1 MSLIEIRGLSFRY
14 AGSEKPALSNINL
27 DIEKGDFVL
36 VVGPSG
42 GGKSTLCRCINGL
55 IPQFYEGEY
64 SGKVV
69 VDGYEAAKTPTYL
82 LSQIVG
88 MVFQNPQNQL
98 FALSV
103 EADVAFPLENLG
115 LPRDEI
121 ISRIEE
127 AMTMLNV
134 QDLRDRSP
142 FELSG
147 GQQQRVAIASVLA
160 MKPKI
165 LILDEPTS
173 YLDPV
178 SSLSLLNNI
187 DEIRRKLG
195 LTVLLVEHRVDLAAA
210 KANRIVVIADGKLI
224 FEGDHRKFFEEFD
237 AHTFGVSTPKVTL
250 LSRKLKARVKDW
262 NMLCLSAEE
271 FDQAVRRLVGR
282 F

>member
-1 MSLIEIRGLSFRY
+1 MTLVEIRGLSFRY
-14 AGSEKPALSNINL
+14 AGSEKPALSNVNL
-27 DIEKGDFVL
+27 DIERGDFVL

-69 VDGYEAAKTPTYL
+69 VDGYEAAKTPTYK

-115 LPRDEI
+115 LSRDEI

-127 AMTMLNV
+127 AMAMVNV
-134 QDLRDRSP
+134 QHLRERSP

-187 DEIRRKLG
+187 DEIRKQFG

-210 KANRIVVIADGKLI
+210 KANKVVVIAEGKLI
-224 FEGDHRKFFEEFD
+224 FQGDPRKFFEEFD
-237 AHTFGVSTPKVTL
+237 SHAFGVSTPKVTL
-250 LSRKLKARVKDW
+250 LSRKIKSRVKDW
-262 NMLCLSAEE
+262 NTLCLSADE
-271 FDQAVRRLVGR
+271 FEQEVRKLVGR
-282 F
+282 V

>member
-271 FDQAVRRLVGR
+271 FDQVVRRLVGR

>member
-1 MSLIEIRGLSFRY
+1 
-14 AGSEKPALSNINL
+14 
-27 DIEKGDFVL
+27 
-36 VVGPSG
+36 

-178 SSLSLLNNI
+178 SSLTLLNNI